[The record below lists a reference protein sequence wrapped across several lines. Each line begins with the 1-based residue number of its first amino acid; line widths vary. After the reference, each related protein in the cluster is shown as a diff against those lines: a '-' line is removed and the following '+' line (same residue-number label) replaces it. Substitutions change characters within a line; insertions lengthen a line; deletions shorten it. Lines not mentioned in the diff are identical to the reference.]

1 MFTMAHNETDILDRL
16 RQIASGNLR
25 HAKNISVTNLAHRG
39 IDFRLQI
46 MWIGLG
52 VEQVE
57 RHSVMRNGTSNES
70 DDDDCVRVPAPALS
84 ETAPLGTAS

>member
-1 MFTMAHNETDILDRL
+1 MFTMAHNETDILDRQ

-25 HAKNISVTNLAHRG
+25 HAKNISVTNLAHRR

-52 VEQVE
+52 IEQVE
-57 RHSVMRNGTSNES
+57 GHSVVRNGTSNES
-70 DDDDCVRVPAPALS
+70 DDDDCVRVPVPALNV
-84 ETAPLGTAS
+84 TAPLGTAS